1 MPDADISSPGQGREI
16 MKIYLVSAVKE
27 THRMSAKFFGE
38 NFSDVE
44 KQFTGVNPDFAI
56 TEIRL
61 VGFIHDGV
69 TYTYRIS

>member
-1 MPDADISSPGQGREI
+1 

-44 KQFTGVNPDFAI
+44 KQFTGVNPDLAI

-69 TYTYRIS
+69 TYTY

>member
-1 MPDADISSPGQGREI
+1 
-16 MKIYLVSAVKE
+16 
-27 THRMSAKFFGE
+27 MSAKCFGE

-44 KQFTGVNPDFAI
+44 KQFKGVNPDFAI

-69 TYTYRIS
+69 TYTY